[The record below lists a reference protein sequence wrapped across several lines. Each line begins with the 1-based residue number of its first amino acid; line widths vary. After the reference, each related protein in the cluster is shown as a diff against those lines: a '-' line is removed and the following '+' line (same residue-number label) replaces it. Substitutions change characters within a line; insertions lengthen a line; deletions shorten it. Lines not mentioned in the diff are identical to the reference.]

1 VAGIMV
7 GMRSAGEVR
16 RNVEAFGMDIAAK
29 VWADLRGEGLLD
41 QRAPVPGPRV

>member
-41 QRAPVPGPRV
+41 QRPPVPGPRV